1 MQKNTSI
8 PQSGALIV
16 PMTNDYLFRAL
27 LQRNNLVL
35 KGLICALLH
44 MEEEDISSVIITN
57 PIRLGD
63 SINNKTFV
71 LDINVILNQHHIIN
85 LEMQIINLNNWQDRS
100 LSYLARNFDHLKK
113 GEDYAL
119 THPVIQIGLLDYTLF
134 PDHPEFYSTYQFLNV
149 KNHTLY
155 SDKWRISVLDLSRI
169 DLATEEDR
177 QYQLDYWAALFKA
190 KTWEE
195 LQMLA
200 QNNHYFKEAS
210 ETVYQLTQEEEIRQ
224 QCLAREDYNRTMKGI
239 ENNLA
244 AQRHEIST
252 LKNDLS
258 NANQQLSKKD
268 QQLSEKD
275 QQLSEKDQ
283 QLSSYQ
289 QHIRALEAQLAEY
302 QSKENLS
309 NK

>member
-8 PQSGALIV
+8 DSLSPRSISTNSMNIPKNVALLV

-27 LQRNNLVL
+27 LQQNNLVL

-44 MEEEDISSVIITN
+44 MEEADISSVIITN

-63 SINNKTFV
+63 SIDNKTFV
-71 LDINVILNQHHIIN
+71 LDINVIMNQHHIIN
-85 LEMQIINLNNWQDRS
+85 LEMQVINLNNWQDRS

-113 GEDYAL
+113 GEDYQL
-119 THPVIQIGLLDYTLF
+119 THPVIQIGLLNYTLF
-134 PDHPEFYSTYQFLNV
+134 PKHPEFYSTYQFLNV
-149 KNHTLY
+149 KKHTLY
-155 SDKWRISVLDLSRI
+155 SDKLRISVLDLSRI

-200 QNNHYFKEAS
+200 QNNNYFKEAS
-210 ETVYQLTQEEEIRQ
+210 ETVYQLTQEEQIRQ

-239 ENNLA
+239 ENTFA
-244 AQRHEIST
+244 AQKHEIAT
-252 LKNDLS
+252 LKKDLDD
-258 NANQQLSKKD
+258 ANQQISAQNK
-268 QQLSEKD
+268 QLSEKD
-275 QQLSEKDQ
+275 AMIASLQ
-283 QLSSYQ
+283 
-289 QHIRALEAQLAEY
+289 AQLAE
-302 QSKENLS
+302 KNAKVGAE
-309 NK
+309 

>member
-85 LEMQIINLNNWQDRS
+85 LEMQVINLNNWQDRS